1 MSLNNKTCVICG
13 EKYHKCRSCGVKI
26 EDWEYD
32 TSKYCSS
39 NCAEKEQ
46 VIKSTASDLAKQDR
60 YIESVRESLK
70 ITVNKKPFM
79 Y

>member
-13 EKYHKCRSCGVKI
+13 EKYHKCKSCGMKI
-26 EDWEYD
+26 GDWEYD

-46 VIKSTASDLAKQDR
+46 VIRKPAVELAKEGKYR
-60 YIESVRESLK
+60 ESVNESFK
-70 ITVNKKPFM
+70 SFNSKKPFM